1 MARKVYVCIDVY
13 TVRPGDTLY
22 TIARQ
27 YGIPVDLL
35 MKANRIRNP
44 YNLRIG
50 SRLCIPGERPQQTPG
65 ANPDTGTAPDTNPTP
80 DTDTN
85 PNPGEANRP
94 SCRTIHTVKAGDT
107 LYMIAKMHRVT
118 LEALM
123 NANPDID
130 PYNMQI
136 GTELCIPGTEA

>member
-50 SRLCIPGERPQQTPG
+50 SRLCIPSERPQQTPG
-65 ANPDTGTAPDTNPTP
+65 ATPDTGTTPDTNPGA
-80 DTDTN
+80 DAN
-85 PNPGEANRP
+85 PNPDEANRP
-94 SCRTIHTVKAGDT
+94 SCRVIHTVKAGDT
-107 LYMIAKMHRVT
+107 LYMIAKLHRVT
-118 LEALM
+118 LDALM

-136 GTELCIPGTEA
+136 GTELCIPDTEA